1 MTHKLELLS
10 DMLDGSNY
18 DPVIWEDIKPLNEKL
33 ELLEMLVLDLGDII
47 ARYLPDEAKK
57 EVVDLISTYE
67 KQV

>member
-1 MTHKLELLS
+1 
-10 DMLDGSNY
+10 MLDGSNY